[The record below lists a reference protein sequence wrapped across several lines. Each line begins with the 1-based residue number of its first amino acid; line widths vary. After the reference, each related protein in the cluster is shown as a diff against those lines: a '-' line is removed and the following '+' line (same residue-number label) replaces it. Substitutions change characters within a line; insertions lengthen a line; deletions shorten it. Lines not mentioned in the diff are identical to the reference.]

1 MSGRFITFEGGEGAG
16 KSTQIERLR
25 RRLEAEGLS
34 VVVTREPG
42 GSPKAEDIRQFL
54 LQGKAKEH
62 GTFAEALL
70 FSAAR
75 LDHLRSTIR
84 PALAKGTYVLSDR
97 FADSTRAY
105 QGALGQV
112 DDRLIRLLER
122 VVVEDTR
129 PDLTLVLD
137 VPADVGLARANRRRI
152 DAGSTIDRFEAE
164 NQAFHEDLRRAFLKI
179 AAAEPERCV
188 VIDASA
194 NPDAVEQQIWACVE
208 DRLLSGSSLRAEAY
222 AG

>member
-25 RRLEAEGLS
+25 RRLEADGLS

-84 PALAKGTYVLSDR
+84 PALAKGAYVLSDR

-164 NQAFHEDLRRAFLKI
+164 NQAFHEDLRQAFLKI
-179 AAAEPERCV
+179 AAAEPDRCV

-194 NPDAVEQQIWACVE
+194 DPDAVERQIWACVE